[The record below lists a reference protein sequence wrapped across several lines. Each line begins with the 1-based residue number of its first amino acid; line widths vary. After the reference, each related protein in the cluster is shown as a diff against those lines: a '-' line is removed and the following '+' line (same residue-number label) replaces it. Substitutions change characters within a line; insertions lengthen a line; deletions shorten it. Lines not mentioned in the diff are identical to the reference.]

1 MTNLILEREQTAFS
15 TFFLFFFVPLTH
27 LIQLPLPPFKIFQH
41 SYVMAENKINL
52 FNEFPTVSTAEWMA
66 KIEADLKGKD
76 FEKTLVWKTNEG
88 FSVRPFYRSEDLENV
103 SYLDALP
110 GQFPFVRGAKT
121 NGNEWFIRQDI
132 QVTNLEEANKKAL
145 DVLNKGVNSLGFV
158 FKGCTEVTVADLEI
172 LLKDIC
178 LDAIEVNLV
187 CCCKNTNY
195 GKMLAQ
201 YIAKKYGADAKVEAS
216 VNADPLGS
224 MTRNGGYSEASIAEL
239 KALVEETNS
248 LENFRSIAVTGK
260 NFRNAGSSIVQEL
273 GFSLAMGA
281 EYLTQLTEAGLNID
295 DVACNIKFNFGVGA
309 NYFMEI
315 AKLRAARLLWA
326 KVVEAYGPKCE
337 CSAKMHIHSE
347 NTIFNKTVYDPYVN
361 MLRTQTEAMSAV
373 LGGTDS
379 MTVLPFNAI
388 FEESTPFSERIAR
401 NQQILLKE
409 EAHLDKIADPAAGS
423 YYIENLTD
431 SIATEAWKLFL
442 AVQEKG
448 GYVAAFKE
456 GFVQAQVNATAAKM
470 DSAIATRRENLLGTN
485 QFPNFTEYMQKELD
499 AEVFSK
505 QVRKA
510 DNAVAEPLA
519 RYRGAQAFEALRYA
533 TDVYSKDNKR
543 PLAFMLTIGNLAMRK
558 ARAQFACNFFAV
570 AGFDVQEGKGY
581 KTVEEGVAD
590 AVEANADIVVI
601 CSSDDEYAE
610 FAPAVAEM
618 LIDPIF
624 VVAGNPTCKEELE
637 AKGIKNF
644 IHVRSNLLEELK
656 SYQKQLIG

>member
-1 MTNLILEREQTAFS
+1 
-15 TFFLFFFVPLTH
+15 
-27 LIQLPLPPFKIFQH
+27 
-41 SYVMAENKINL
+41 MAENKINL
-52 FNEFPTVSTAEWMA
+52 FEEFPSVSTSEWMA

-76 FEKTLVWKTNEG
+76 FEKTLVWRTNEG
-88 FSVRPFYRSEDLENV
+88 FSVRPFYRGDDLEKV

-121 NGNEWFIRQDI
+121 SGNEWYIRQDI
-132 QVTNLEEANKKAL
+132 QIENLEEANKKAL
-145 DVLNKGVNSLGFV
+145 EVLQKGINSLGFV
-158 FKGCTEVTVADLEI
+158 FKGCAEITVADLEVLFKNI
-172 LLKDIC
+172 S

-187 CCCKNTNY
+187 CCCKNANY
-195 GKMLAQ
+195 GKVLAQ
-201 YIAKKYGADAKVEAS
+201 YIAKKYGADAKVIAS
-216 VNADPLGS
+216 VKVDPLGS
-224 MTRNGGYSEASIAEL
+224 LTRNGAYDEASIAEL
-239 KALVEETNS
+239 KALIEES
-248 LENFRSIAVTGK
+248 ARLK
-260 NFRNAGSSIVQEL
+260 NFRTIAVNGKFLRDAGSTIVQEL

-281 EYLTQLTEAGLNID
+281 EYLTKLTEAGASLSSGFK
-295 DVACNIKFNFGVGA
+295 IKFNVGVGA

-326 KVVEAYGPKCE
+326 KVVEAFEPSCECGDDCKCE
-337 CSAKMHIHSE
+337 GKCEGGICRCCAKMNIHSE

-379 MTVLPFNAI
+379 LTVLPFNAI
-388 FEESTPFSERIAR
+388 YEETNEISERIAR

-409 EAHLDKIADPAAGS
+409 EAHFDKIADPAAGS
-423 YYIENLTD
+423 YYIETLTD
-431 SIATEAWKLFL
+431 SIAEQAWKLFL
-442 AVQEKG
+442 EVQEKG

-485 QFPNFTEYMQKELD
+485 QFPNFNEYLQKEMD

-505 QVRKA
+505 KVRKA
-510 DNAVAEPLA
+510 ENAVAEPLA

-543 PLAFMLTIGNLAMRK
+543 PLAFMLTVGNLNMRK

-570 AGFDVQEGKGY
+570 AGFGVKEGKGY
-581 KTVEEGVAD
+581 SSIEEGVAD
-590 AVEANADIVVI
+590 AVELGADIVVI

-610 FAPAVAEM
+610 FAPAAAEM

-624 VVAGNPTCKEELE
+624 VVAGSPACKEELE

-644 IHVRSNLLEELK
+644 IHVRSNLLDELK
-656 SYQKQLIG
+656 SYQAQLIK

>member
-1 MTNLILEREQTAFS
+1 
-15 TFFLFFFVPLTH
+15 
-27 LIQLPLPPFKIFQH
+27 
-41 SYVMAENKINL
+41 MAEKEINL
-52 FNEFPTVSTAEWMA
+52 FEEFPQVSGAEWRA

-88 FSVRPFYRSEDLENV
+88 FNVLPYYRAEN
-103 SYLDALP
+103 LDTLKHLNVLP
-110 GQFPFVRGAKT
+110 GQFPYVRGAKT

-132 QVTNLEEANKKAL
+132 QVRNFEEANKKAL
-145 DVLNKGVNSLGFV
+145 EVLNKGVNSLGFV
-158 FKGCTEVTVADLEI
+158 FNTCNEITLSDLEV

-195 GKMLAQ
+195 GKVLAQ
-201 YIAKKYGADAKVEAS
+201 YITQKYGADAKVLAS

-224 MTRNGGYSEASIAEL
+224 MTRNGSYSEASVADL
-239 KALVEETNS
+239 KGLVEETNS
-248 LENFRSIAVTGK
+248 LENFRSIAVSGK

-281 EYLTQLTEAGLNID
+281 EYLTLLTEAGLNID
-295 DVACNIKFNFGVGA
+295 DVACNVKFNFGVGA

-315 AKLRAARLLWA
+315 AKLRAARMLWA

-337 CSAKMHIHSE
+337 CSAKMLIHSE

-379 MTVLPFNAI
+379 LTVLPFNAI

-423 YYIENLTD
+423 YYIETLTD
-431 SIATEAWKLFL
+431 SISEQAWKLFL
-442 AVQEKG
+442 DVQEKG

-499 AEVFSK
+499 TEVFSK
-505 QVRKA
+505 KVCKSE
-510 DNAVAEPLA
+510 NAVAEPLA

-533 TDVYSKDNKR
+533 TDVYSKNNKR
-543 PLAFMLTIGNLAMRK
+543 PLAFMLTIGNLNMRK

-570 AGFDVQEGKGY
+570 AGFDVKEGKGY
-581 KTVEEGVAD
+581 SSVEEGVAD
-590 AVEANADIVVI
+590 AVELGADIVVI

-610 FAPAVAEM
+610 FAPAAADM

-624 VVAGNPTCKEELE
+624 VVAGNPACKEELE

>member
-1 MTNLILEREQTAFS
+1 
-15 TFFLFFFVPLTH
+15 
-27 LIQLPLPPFKIFQH
+27 
-41 SYVMAENKINL
+41 MAENKINL
-52 FNEFPTVSTAEWMA
+52 FKEFPPVSTAEWMA

-103 SYLDALP
+103 SYLNALP

-132 QVTNLEEANKKAL
+132 QVNNLEEANKKAL
-145 DVLNKGVNSLGFV
+145 EVLNKGVNSLGFV
-158 FKGCTEVTVADLEI
+158 FKGCTEVTVADLDV
-172 LLKDIC
+172 LLKNIA
-178 LDAIEVNLV
+178 LDAIEINFV
-187 CCCKNTNY
+187 CCCKSVAI
-195 GKMLAQ
+195 GKVVAQ
-201 YIAKKYGADAKVEAS
+201 YIAKTYGADAKILAS
-216 VNADPLGS
+216 VKVDPLGS
-224 MTRNGGYSEASIAEL
+224 LTRNGGLDETVFAEIKTLVDETKSL
-239 KALVEETNS
+239 KNYRV
-248 LENFRSIAVTGK
+248 IAVTGK
-260 NFRNAGSSIVQEL
+260 NFRDSGSTIVQEL
-273 GFSLAMGA
+273 AFSLAIGA
-281 EYLTQLTEAGLNID
+281 EYMTRLTEAGTSAYQ
-295 DVACNIKFNFGVGA
+295 VASKIKFNFGVGT

-315 AKLRAARLLWA
+315 AKLRATRLLWA
-326 KVVEAYGPKCE
+326 KVVEAYEPKCE
-337 CSAKMHIHSE
+337 CGDECSCGGKCDGGICNCCGKMLIHSE
-347 NTIFNKTVYDPYVN
+347 DTIWNKTVYDPYVN

-379 MTVLPFNAI
+379 LTVLPFNAI

-431 SIATEAWKLFL
+431 SVATEAWKLFL

-485 QFPNFTEYMQKELD
+485 QFPNFTEYIQNEID
-499 AEVFSK
+499 AEVFGK

-510 DNAVAEPLA
+510 ENAIAEPLA
-519 RYRGAQAFEALRYA
+519 RYRGAQAFEAMRYA
-533 TDVYSKDNKR
+533 TDVYSKENKR
-543 PLAFMLTIGNLAMRK
+543 PLVFMLTIGSLAMRK

-570 AGFDVQEGKGY
+570 AGFEVIEGKGY
-581 KTVEEGVAD
+581 DSVEDGVAD
-590 AVEANADIVVI
+590 AVEADASMVVI

-610 FAPAVAEM
+610 FAPAAAEM
-618 LIDPIF
+618 LIDQIF
-624 VVAGNPTCKEELE
+624 VVAGNPACKEELE

-644 IHVRSNLLEELK
+644 IHVRSNVLEELTR
-656 SYQKQLIG
+656 YQKELFK